1 MMEGPLYHAT
11 YDEISMHNHD
21 SGRSSDAL
29 LAEDATGGRMS
40 KSLYYRAPDLGPF
53 KLELLHAFL
62 DKDANKPHA
71 EHPRHDEFAVTYE
84 QGDSWVAGGYSES
97 RNIDV
102 NKALTFA
109 VATVV
114 KGITL
119 AGLYERS
126 EIVSDGPVAYRNYAR
141 IAAKYPLGQHEFH
154 INYGV
159 AGSLTT
165 TPSSGAT
172 QATLAYN
179 YNLTDKTKIYS
190 FITRIRNQANASYHF
205 LNDTPD
211 GAYNSSVAIGVRH
224 NF

>member
-1 MMEGPLYHAT
+1 MGHITPAACLRR
-11 YDEISMHNHD
+11 I
-21 SGRSSDAL
+21 GRYAI
-29 LAEDATGGRMS
+29 
-40 KSLYYRAPDLGPF
+40 
-53 KLELLHAFL
+53 
-62 DKDANKPHA
+62 
-71 EHPRHDEFAVTYE
+71 
-84 QGDSWVAGGYSES
+84 VAIG
-97 RNIDV
+97 
-102 NKALTFA
+102 
-109 VATVV
+109 
-114 KGITL
+114 L
-119 AGLYERS
+119 AGLINPASAQTTLTPTQTLSAAREAHRVESGQKFFGDAKYAG
-126 EIVSDGPVAYRNYAR
+126 SDSCKSCHEKQYGEYAR

-159 AGSLTT
+159 AGSLST